1 MRTWYER
8 AEDEIDQELADGLID
23 SKEYQRQM
31 RDLRLEMES
40 EAEEAARE
48 AYDEAMGRW

>member
-8 AEDEIDQELADGLID
+8 AEDEIDQQLADGLID
-23 SKEYQRQM
+23 QKEYQRQM
-31 RDLRLEMES
+31 RDLRLEMEA

-48 AYDEAMGRW
+48 AYNEAMGGW

>member
-8 AEDEIDQELADGLID
+8 AEDEIDQQLADGLID
-23 SKEYQRQM
+23 QKEHQRQM
-31 RDLRLEMES
+31 RDLRLEMQG

-48 AYDEAMGRW
+48 AYNEAMGGW